1 MRPKRS
7 WTPRPTGSPF
17 PIHPLADSAESLR
30 AEIAKLKICLV
41 IVDSQSQ
48 AAGSIGQGDPAIRVR
63 ELVRTVNS
71 FSVTTLLISQ
81 VSKVESRYQGTREP
95 CGSRHLS
102 YLADDTWELRA
113 TSDPENRRLTTVL
126 HHRKHRG
133 PWHPPLAF
141 TADFPDEGVVRLT
154 DAPVPDDI
162 ETSGRTQQHRSDRP
176 PAGQQAAQVAIIA
189 QLGEAT
195 PTQVAQYLR
204 PKEAGKPTRL
214 PARLARTGW
223 IRQIRPGGRGGR
235 GADEPLYGPTPVEED
250 GEEEAGRT
258 E

>member
-141 TADFPDEGVVRLT
+141 TADFPEEGVVRLT

-214 PARLARTGW
+214 PAPARPHRLDPANSTG
-223 IRQIRPGGRGGR
+223 RPRGTR
-235 GADEPLYGPTPVEED
+235 H
-250 GEEEAGRT
+250 R
-258 E
+258 